1 MEFLRKFA
9 ADDGRIDA
17 GQVNLPQVSAEGAV
31 QTILNTVYTWAGIIC
46 VIIIIVAGF
55 LYVTSAGNAATVKK
69 AKDALFGAVI
79 GLVVVA
85 LAFAITTFVIG
96 RL

>member
-1 MEFLRKFA
+1 MEFLKKFA
-9 ADDGRIDA
+9 QDGRLDLN
-17 GQVNLPQVSAEGAV
+17 QVNVPTITPDSAI
-31 QTILNTVYTWAGIIC
+31 QTILTTVYTWAGIIC

-69 AKDALFGAVI
+69 AKDAITGAVI
-79 GLVVVA
+79 GLIFVM
-85 LAFAITTFVIG
+85 LAFAITAFVIG

>member
-1 MEFLRKFA
+1 MEFLNKFA
-9 ADDGRIDA
+9 QDGRLDLN
-17 GQVNLPQVSAEGAV
+17 QVNVPTITPDSAI
-31 QTILNTVYTWAGIIC
+31 QTILTTVYTWAGIIC

-69 AKDALFGAVI
+69 AKDAITGAVI
-79 GLVVVA
+79 GLIFVM
-85 LAFAITTFVIG
+85 LAFAITAFVIG